1 MNDTFSTIDE
11 DNDMTDVTY
20 TDTAEPWTEP
30 DDNEFAAFGRKRGR
44 FFNAKSA
51 LLVAVIL
58 GLAGFYA
65 GVRVEKGHVTAST
78 GPTGSGLTA
87 ASASRGTGTGAG
99 SRPAFGS
106 GGAGGFG
113 GAGGGTTGT
122 VTSVSGKTI
131 YVKESSGDTVAV
143 KLLPTTTVTKSE
155 SVGRGSVHPGD
166 AVAITGST
174 ANSGTVK
181 ATAVTDSGDSS
192 TSSTSSSTASS
203 STATGATAAAG

>member
-1 MNDTFSTIDE
+1 
-11 DNDMTDVTY
+11 MTDVTY

-30 DDNEFAAFGRKRGR
+30 DDNEFADFGRKRGR

-51 LLVAVIL
+51 LRLAVIL

-65 GVRVEKGHVTAST
+65 GIRVEKGDVTGSSGST
-78 GPTGSGLTA
+78 GSRLTA
-87 ASASRGTGTGAG
+87 ATAKGGSTTGA
-99 SRPAFGS
+99 RPSFGS

-113 GAGGGTTGT
+113 GAGGLGGGTTGT

-131 YVKESSGDTVAV
+131 YVKGSSGDTVAV

-155 SVGRGSVHPGD
+155 SVGKGSVHPGD
-166 AVAITGST
+166 TVAITGST
-174 ANSGTVK
+174 ASNGTLK

-192 TSSTSSSTASS
+192 TSSASS
-203 STATGATAAAG
+203 STGSSSATTGGTATGG